1 MNLIGH
7 NRRGSTFLLV
17 LAMLSLFALAV
28 ISFSFGSRLESLA
41 GANFALQTQARL
53 TSTSSF
59 ASALPLL
66 SEATSVTTTLQ
77 PWNQAL
83 AVTSAAT
90 RRPQSASRSARKMD
104 VPGTQAVIEVNDL
117 SSRVNLNTIRNRR
130 SLERYLDAIFAS
142 AKETADGGN
151 SAQRARTLF
160 ALRDGRSAV
169 DTLTTQTM
177 QPDLRMKTVAGSGRF
192 DTFADLQKGKT
203 GLAASMFT
211 PEELQTLAPH
221 LTLFSQNPETYTTED
236 GASHPRKAI
245 TEEMTAGEIHDA
257 LRELFPSHDNRLL
270 LQFAANLADFVD
282 TDNVPTVITD
292 PDHPQPWNTLIGL
305 EKAPFITEVYPDS
318 VSAESDA
325 GQFVEITNPWN
336 EPINLTNWRLAI
348 GGGMSVGSPGNVV
361 TINTVLPAGGTLI
374 LTDNY
379 ETPSISAPPG
389 TGSLVSIFGQ
399 RADGVRKKIVESAQ
413 VQLPDKN
420 SFIVLADSAGR
431 PVDVFSYTDTAGR
444 DTRSSYQRNDPRVR
458 SFAVGQATPF
468 ERAPAGIYTGTPDGE
483 AALRSSVSGANVPL
497 QSSVD
502 LLRIST
508 AYVGLSGVE
517 NAIALQPHPWQISLL
532 EKPQEKGEQTL
543 TNLDLRLVDMFLVP
557 QVWPETAAVGD
568 ADVKSTATLAD
579 GRGSDDD
586 LQTTVAER
594 DGTYYSYGK
603 LNLNTCAKEALYS
616 LDLESGGV
624 DFMSDE
630 LVVRFAAFRDT
641 KLAARQTPFRNPS
654 DLLIALFPPGSEVNP
669 AVLGKLLDQTT
680 VGSSAFEVVTSN
692 RNLPGET
699 NGKSG
704 SAQSNRSPAKASM
717 QWAVALDRQPCS
729 LLGVRSLP

>member
-1 MNLIGH
+1 
-7 NRRGSTFLLV
+7 
-17 LAMLSLFALAV
+17 MLSLFALAV
-28 ISFSFGSRLESLA
+28 ISFSFGARLETLS

-83 AVTSAAT
+83 AVTSAPT
-90 RRPQSASRSARKMD
+90 RRAQSASRSGRSMD
-104 VPGTQAVIEVNDL
+104 LPGTQAVIEVNDL

-130 SLERYLDAIFAS
+130 SLERYLDAVFAS
-142 AKETADGGN
+142 AKESSGGGN
-151 SAQRARTLF
+151 AAQRARTLF

-169 DTLTTQTM
+169 DMLTTQTM
-177 QPDLRMKTVAGSGRF
+177 QPDLRMKPVAGSGRF

-203 GLAASMFT
+203 GLSASMFT

-236 GASHPRKAI
+236 GASHSRKAI
-245 TEEMTAGEIHDA
+245 TEEMSADEIHEA
-257 LRELFPSHDNRLL
+257 LRELFPGHDNRLL

-282 TDNVPTVITD
+282 TDNVPTVLTD
-292 PDHPQPWNTLIGL
+292 PNHPQPWNALIGL

-318 VSAESDA
+318 LSEETDA
-325 GQFVEITNPWN
+325 GQFVEIANPWN
-336 EPINLTNWRLAI
+336 EPINLVNWRLAI
-348 GGGMSVGSPGNVV
+348 GGGMSVGSPGSVV
-361 TINTVLPAGGTLI
+361 TINTVLPAGGTLV

-379 ETPSISAPPG
+379 ETPAINAPPG

-399 RADGVRKKIVESAQ
+399 RADGVRKKIVESRQ

-420 SFIVLADSAGR
+420 SFVVLADAAGR
-431 PVDVFSYTDTAGR
+431 PVDVFSYTETAGR

-458 SFAVGQATPF
+458 SFAVGESTPF
-468 ERAPAGIYTGTPDGE
+468 ERAPAGIYTGTPEDE
-483 AALRSSVSGANVPL
+483 ATLRSSVSGANAPL

-508 AYVGLSGVE
+508 AYVGLSGAE
-517 NAIALQPHPWQISLL
+517 NAPALRPHPWQISLL
-532 EKPQEKGEQTL
+532 EKPQQAGEQTV

-557 QVWPETAAVGD
+557 QVWPETAAL
-568 ADVKSTATLAD
+568 ADYTTATLAD
-579 GRGSDDD
+579 QRTADDD
-586 LQTTVAER
+586 LKTTITER

-616 LDLESGGV
+616 LDLAVDGR
-624 DFMSDE
+624 DFMSDDVIE
-630 LVVRFAAFRDT
+630 RFAAFRDT
-641 KLAARQTPFRNPS
+641 RLAARQTPFRNPS

-692 RNLPGET
+692 RNLPGEA

-704 SAQSNRSPAKASM
+704 SGQSNRSPAKASM